1 MGAPSFS
8 TMPGQMTTSTSWL
21 EDRAEEFQ
29 ASLMFCTRLPLLRAT
44 PLIGASIAK
53 AAWAFP
59 LAGLVVGLVGAIVY
73 AVAHKFGLPPWP
85 AAALAVA
92 ATMLATGCL
101 HEDGLADTADGFGG
115 GGTREQKLDIMRDSH
130 IGAYGVCALMLSLL
144 LRVAA
149 LASLPNAHVAVWAL
163 IAAHGAARATM
174 PALMFLLP
182 PARGDGLSF
191 QAGRPPSDSVA
202 GAVVLGFVIL
212 AFCLHPGR
220 GIVALIF
227 LGLVVVLMAWL
238 SSRQIEGQTGDVLG
252 ALEQVSEITIL
263 LVALG

>member
-1 MGAPSFS
+1 
-8 TMPGQMTTSTSWL
+8 MTNSTSWL

-44 PLIGASIAK
+44 PIAGGAIAK

-59 LAGLVVGLVGAIVY
+59 LAGLVVGLIGAIVY
-73 AVAHKFGLPPWP
+73 ALAHKFGLPPWP
-85 AAALAVA
+85 ASALAVA

-115 GGTREQKLDIMRDSH
+115 GSTREQKLDIMRDSH
-130 IGAYGVCALMLSLL
+130 IGVYGVCALALSVV
-144 LRVAA
+144 LRVGA

-182 PARGDGLSF
+182 PARRDGLSF
-191 QAGRPPSDSVA
+191 EAGKPPSDSVA
-202 GAVVLGFVIL
+202 GAVVLGLLIL
-212 AFCLHPGR
+212 MFCLHPGR

-227 LGLVVVLMAWL
+227 LGLVVALMAWL
-238 SSRQIEGQTGDVLG
+238 SSRQIEGQSGDVLG
-252 ALEQVSEITIL
+252 ALEQVSEIVIL